1 MINQVAIITNF
12 RTGSTS
18 FTLLK
23 AEQYKLPY
31 KAELFAHN
39 RPEHLGRAKAAWQIQ
54 ANHKHWT
61 REERAAATSEEF
73 FVEQLEAGHACCF
86 KVMPNQIKHDGHM
99 DRILNQVD
107 KVYYLYRR
115 DFLAQ
120 LKSWVTVRQKGDF
133 HGTGFI
139 NGKNTHGVEK
149 MRDAHLAK
157 NGVGKTVK
165 HHINIAEDI
174 KLNPQLRTHNL
185 CRGLIENYENMAE
198 IMKRHPGELICME
211 DYFNELSYPAYN
223 REITWEIEPEIP
235 EDFNV
240 EKLLKSS

>member
-23 AEQYKLPY
+23 SEQYKLPY

-39 RPEHLGRAKAAWQIQ
+39 RPEPLGRAKSAYQI
-54 ANHKHWT
+54 NENYKHWSP
-61 REERAAATSEEF
+61 EEKAAATSEEF
-73 FVEQLEAGHACCF
+73 FIQQLEAGHACCF
-86 KVMPNQIKHDGHM
+86 KVMPNQIKSDDSM
-99 DRILNQVD
+99 ARILNQVD

-120 LKSWVTVRQKGDF
+120 LKSWITVRQKGDF
-133 HGTGFI
+133 GGTGFI
-139 NGKNTHGVEK
+139 NGKNTRGVEK
-149 MRDAHLAK
+149 MKELHLAK
-157 NGVGKTVK
+157 HGVGETVK
-165 HHINIAEDI
+165 HHIDIAEDI
-174 KLNPQLRTHNL
+174 KRNPSLRTHNL
-185 CRGLIENYENMAE
+185 CKGLIENYERMAE
-198 IMKRHPGELICME
+198 IMKKHPGELICME
-211 DYFNELSYPAYN
+211 DYFKELSYPAYN
-223 REITWEIEPEIP
+223 REITWETEPEIP